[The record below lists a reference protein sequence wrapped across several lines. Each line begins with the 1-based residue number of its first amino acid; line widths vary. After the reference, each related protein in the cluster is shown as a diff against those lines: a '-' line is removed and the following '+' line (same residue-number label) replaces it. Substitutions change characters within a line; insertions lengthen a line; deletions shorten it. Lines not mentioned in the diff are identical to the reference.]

1 MLGTMKRIVGFNI
14 YQGIGLA
21 VGGLLLI
28 WILEAET
35 VLSQVVMFGL
45 VGVLAWQELA
55 RRRRAKRVAAI
66 QAQAGASKALLGEGR
81 SRGSR

>member
-1 MLGTMKRIVGFNI
+1 MLFAMKRIVGFNI
-14 YQGIGLA
+14 YQGIGLV
-21 VGGLLLI
+21 VGGLLLV

-55 RRRRAKRVAAI
+55 RRRRTKRGRAHPG
-66 QAQAGASKALLGEGR
+66 AG
-81 SRGSR
+81 RGV